1 MGRDCQFEVKE
12 ETSGVIPP
20 EVISHALCAVS
31 QAQSGPQLH
40 CAPQEHPFCCAE
52 FWQPQAQPV
61 SGQEVQVQRLSLDSF
76 MMILRRVELTAGQI
90 YVPHMGLA

>member
-1 MGRDCQFEVKE
+1 VHYALGLPASNSAHV
-12 ETSGVIPP
+12 
-20 EVISHALCAVS
+20 HAS
-31 QAQSGPQLH
+31 PQLH
-40 CAPQEHPFCCAE
+40 CAPQEHPFCCAG

-90 YVPHMGLA
+90 YVPPIGLA